1 MQKQSKHIASRVFLW
16 VGIVLLVATAV
27 ALLLWQSGIH
37 SAQKK
42 VAAYVSTIGTLIP
55 EPQGAV
61 LEERSNNTMATL
73 SLDGTNFVGI
83 LEMPKYGSSL
93 PVAADWGKVTKYPC
107 RFSGSIYDRSMQIGA
122 TTQAGQY
129 DFYRDISVGDS
140 VLYTDMEGNRFSY
153 TVKDIR
159 YEKHADQAT
168 LQKEEAALTLFIKN
182 IYAFE
187 YIVIFCDVTM

>member
-1 MQKQSKHIASRVFLW
+1 MQKQSKHIASRIFLW
-16 VGIVLLVATAV
+16 VGIGLLVATAI
-27 ALLLWQSGIH
+27 ALLLWQWGIH
-37 SAQKK
+37 SSQEKAAQ
-42 VAAYVSTIGTLIP
+42 YVSTIGTLIP

-83 LEMPKYGSSL
+83 VEMPKYGSSL
-93 PVAADWGKVTKYPC
+93 PVGADWGKVAKYPC

-122 TTQAGQY
+122 TTQKGQY
-129 DFYRDISVGDS
+129 DFYREISVGDS
-140 VLYTDMEGNRFSY
+140 VLYTDMEGNRFAY
-153 TVKDIR
+153 TVSDIR

-168 LQKEEAALTLFIKN
+168 LQKEDAALTLFIKN

-187 YIVIFCDVTM
+187 YIVIFCDVAM